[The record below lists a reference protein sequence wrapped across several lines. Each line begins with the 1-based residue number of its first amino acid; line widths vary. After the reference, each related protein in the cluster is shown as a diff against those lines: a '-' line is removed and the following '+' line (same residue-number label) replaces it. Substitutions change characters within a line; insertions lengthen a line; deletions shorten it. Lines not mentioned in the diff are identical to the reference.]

1 MEHRKYNR
9 KAYHAADPADLVI
22 PQALFNDMWELFVQI
37 GKFWGKGEVQENFK
51 PDLLVFMNNRI
62 AIDPSYLF
70 DYKNASEVI
79 KELIYE
85 LGEEKG
91 YESLFTDKSI
101 LDDPPST
108 LKARARQ
115 KVSNEFIVLYI
126 SLGGFKDFGAK
137 NSLGY
142 IGGANIKGK
151 TPYRTIDK

>member
-9 KAYHAADPADLVI
+9 QAHHAADPADLVI

-37 GKFWGKGEVQENFK
+37 GKFWSTAEAQENFK
-51 PDLLVFMNNRI
+51 SDLLVFMNNRI
-62 AIDPSYLF
+62 GMDPCYLY
-70 DYKNASEVI
+70 DYKNAAEVI
-79 KELIYE
+79 KELINE
-85 LGEEKG
+85 LGEEQG

-101 LDDPPST
+101 LDDPPTT

-126 SLGGFKDFGAK
+126 SLGGFKEFGAE

-151 TPYRTIDK
+151 TPYRTID

>member
-9 KAYHAADPADLVI
+9 KAYHAADPADVAVS
-22 PQALFNDMWELFVQI
+22 QAIFNDMWELFVQI
-37 GKFWGKGEVQENFK
+37 GKFWGKTEVVEDLRT
-51 PDLLVFMNNRI
+51 DLLVFMNNRI
-62 AIDPSYLF
+62 AMDPSYLY

-85 LGEEKG
+85 MGEEKG

-101 LDDPPST
+101 LDDPPTT

-115 KVSNEFIVLYI
+115 KVSNEFIVLYL
-126 SLGGFKDFGAK
+126 SLGGFKDYGAE